1 MPGLRD
7 QFSQFYAPD
16 EDAIAT
22 AMKTG
27 LVVPDAN
34 VLLNLYR
41 FQSAARDQL
50 FGALEKL
57 SERLWIPYQVA
68 LEFHRNRLNVI
79 AEQEAYFGKTEKELT
94 DATEGLRAKFRA
106 FRARIALSPEN
117 ARDIEETI
125 TRLGDLVE
133 KVVGEADEANEI
145 RLYVHASDEV
155 LARIDA
161 LFENR
166 VGTSM
171 EPGELEEAKKE
182 AERRITE
189 KIPPG
194 YLDRKKDDPTGD
206 YLVWRQLLM
215 EAKARNLP
223 VVFIS
228 DDTKEDWY
236 QQFKGMTLS
245 ARREL
250 REEMTREAGV
260 PLLMLTTQ
268 TFLRHA
274 EAYLDAEV
282 SDETIAQAKELPDLS
297 PVKLWTSTS
306 WNVEAQQALPTNWW
320 ESALERAQQ
329 GTLSNAEAVMA
340 LIAMAYIAFNHRRH
354 SEDNRSEQD
363 ADEVSS
369 AIEGDQQEPEDE
381 PRAEN

>member
-1 MPGLRD
+1 MRD
-7 QFSQFYAPD
+7 QFSQFYVPN
-16 EDAIAT
+16 EDTIAT

-41 FQSAARDQL
+41 FQSGARDQL

-57 SERLWIPYQVA
+57 SERLWIPYQAA

-94 DATEGLRAKFRA
+94 DAIEGLRAKFRA
-106 FRARIALSPEN
+106 FRARIALNPEN

-133 KVVGEADEANEI
+133 KVVGEAGGANEV
-145 RLYVHASDEV
+145 RLHVHASDEV
-155 LARIDA
+155 LARIDT
-161 LFENR
+161 LFEKR
-166 VGTSM
+166 VGTPM

-189 KIPPG
+189 RTPPG
-194 YLDRKKDDPTGD
+194 YIDRKKDDPTGD

-215 EAKARNLP
+215 EAKARSLP

-236 QQFKGMTLS
+236 QHFKGMTLG

-260 PLLMLTTQ
+260 HLLMMTTQ
-268 TFLRHA
+268 TFLLHA

-297 PVKLWTSTS
+297 PVTVWTPKS
-306 WNVEAQQALPTNWW
+306 WNVDVQQALRTGWW
-320 ESALERAQQ
+320 ESYLERAQE

-340 LIAMAYIAFNHRRH
+340 VIAMACVAFTHGRN
-354 SEDNRSEQD
+354 SEDNHSEQD
-363 ADEVSS
+363 AEEISG

-381 PRAEN
+381 PFAEN